1 MPPRLGRWFSG
12 HYQLIG
18 KLCSRPISYFLDF
31 LQIIFSS
38 DAKFVSLLLL
48 LLILAALDLSCAVW
62 ALLVAARRISCSMA
76 CGILVPLPGI
86 KPAPPAL
93 DGRFLTTGPPG
104 TSPDMKF
111 SSVIDLHV
119 LFLTNLQITCWFIFL
134 TTSDS
139 SKN

>member
-38 DAKFVSLLLL
+38 DTKFVSLLLL
-48 LLILAALDLSCAVW
+48 FLILAALDLSCAVW
-62 ALLVAARRISCSMA
+62 ALLVAARGISYSMA

-86 KPAPPAL
+86 KPEPPAVEACSL
-93 DGRFLTTGPPG
+93 NHQGSCSL
-104 TSPDMKF
+104 
-111 SSVIDLHV
+111 L
-119 LFLTNLQITCWFIFL
+119 LFFGKRTLIFGWVHFQPTRRLYCQPSLQLGQPC
-134 TTSDS
+134 D
-139 SKN
+139 